1 MIRQIPTTIPVQS
14 LEAWRPALAMPP
26 ANQEQK
32 IRARR
37 QAHLARRSGE
47 LVRPHTC
54 QCLDCPMH
62 PGGPCKRGDY
72 TGHRLEMHHSDHS
85 KPLAVLFLCNRCHKI
100 ADERTQMTVAVIE
113 QAQRLRASGLS
124 LAYTAKRLGVSIR
137 TLRRHVD

>member
-1 MIRQIPTTIPVQS
+1 
-14 LEAWRPALAMPP
+14 
-26 ANQEQK
+26 
-32 IRARR
+32 
-37 QAHLARRSGE
+37 
-47 LVRPHTC
+47 
-54 QCLDCPMH
+54 H

-137 TLRRHVD
+137 TLRRHVDGRARIHVDLNGGSNEGPATQA